1 MSNFFGKN
9 KHDIYCKHSKLLDT
23 MKTEATGADK
33 HWVQEMF
40 NNKTVSYELHN
51 RNFVLYLMGFFSSRK
66 RPVRV
71 ASVEKVL

>member
-1 MSNFFGKN
+1 
-9 KHDIYCKHSKLLDT
+9 

-51 RNFVLYLMGFFSSRK
+51 RNFVLYLRGFFRTGNDPYVSRVWRK
-66 RPVRV
+66 YCDRV
-71 ASVEKVL
+71 Q